1 MVYSKLVKGQ
11 EMTEAL
17 RDASD
22 ILNVLIE
29 HKIDKQRTLNAI
41 PAIVLSSLADNND
54 ELDLDEVSQV
64 MSMITYQAMF
74 MAIQLIAQKTG
85 GVEP

>member
-11 EMTEAL
+11 DMAEL
-17 RDASD
+17 LSDAVD
-22 ILNVLIE
+22 ILNILTE
-29 HKIDKQRTLNAI
+29 HKINKQKTMNAI
-41 PAIVLSSLADNND
+41 PALVLSSIADNNG
-54 ELDLDEVSQV
+54 EVDLDKVSQV

-74 MAIQLIAQKTG
+74 MAIQMIAQKTG